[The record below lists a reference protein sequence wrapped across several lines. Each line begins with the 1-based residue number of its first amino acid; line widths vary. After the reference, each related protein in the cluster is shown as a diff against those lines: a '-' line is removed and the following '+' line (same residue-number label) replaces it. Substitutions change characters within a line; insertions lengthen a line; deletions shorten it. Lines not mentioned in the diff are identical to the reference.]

1 MEIKQFV
8 SKINWMLEPIEDEI
22 NLATKITDDGI
33 EVNQALLM
41 ALKETKFNLMIQSLS
56 KEFREGGQF
65 CSFREKTEM
74 FVIFQT
80 WFNDYEKKIMQLE
93 KGSLEF
99 NIECVF
105 LFSAKDM
112 IDIMFEG

>member
-1 MEIKQFV
+1 MEIKNFV
-8 SKINWMLEPIEDEI
+8 NKINWMLEPIVEEVD
-22 NLATKITDDGI
+22 LATKITDDGI
-33 EVNQALLM
+33 EINQALLM
-41 ALKETKFNLMIQSLS
+41 ALKETKFKLMIESLS

-80 WFNDYEKKIMQLE
+80 WFNDYEKKIMELE

-112 IDIMFEG
+112 IDVMFEG

>member
-22 NLATKITDDGI
+22 NLATEITDDGI

-41 ALKETKFNLMIQSLS
+41 ALKETKFKLMIESLS

-65 CSFREKTEM
+65 CSFKEKNEM
-74 FVIFQT
+74 FRIFQT

-93 KGSLEF
+93 RGSLEF

-112 IDIMFEG
+112 IDVMFEG